1 MLLLAVVFFPLI
13 SSAHSECWN
22 DRLVS
27 KSECIPVGD
36 WTEAIKEQCDTIDN
50 LKFEEN
56 CAGIEFKAVNF
67 SCCSPMKGCKGVE
80 SARWPFLTTAT
91 HFPTSQL
98 IGSIRRGDY
107 SGFKIQFTLQ
117 ETLDKLT
124 GLMTMFASNTRDCG
138 YDKLGDKA
146 DSFLSSYHSIMAKL
160 TGENNKRTKVLHEVL
175 MSIIDGK
182 STCSLE
188 EQLEEFNIDKLI
200 EKHANRSL
208 KAFPELKEKLEDQL
222 IELQISSTPG
232 ILRKHLSFLKDDDAS
247 RRVIDLYKQLI
258 KKKDFSIITEEES
271 KHPVGVNSTK
281 NETIHVPDSVKG
293 LVKETL
299 KITPMSDAEVPD
311 MIKPKELIS
320 PLSLAFKKIV
330 SLFTDRLTEKFSDYA
345 DKKKE
350 DRLSRIDP
358 LGPPSLPGP
367 ISSLQTVLSMIP
379 GGSEE
384 NESIESGLGGPL
396 SSILALSSL
405 GSGGSKERAVSPAW
419 IFLICA
425 SLHLSACAFVAYVS
439 VQFFISY
446 DDYPIRGELPSREG
460 AYCFWPYGLGKNF
473 MVVGY
478 FIAILATVCILIV
491 FSLLLRKH
499 LIKMKNVLSTKTLE
513 LHRKFLF
520 YLLINTAVP
529 LIFGAVPLSI
539 SLLCTVFPYFPY
551 SREITMIAT
560 FIAANHGTVYSVV
573 SIVTFQPYLRTAQ
586 RMVRQMFQRT
596 LRNSEFELSQCSM
609 ETAKGSKS
617 QVRYAE
623 TFGDCCG
630 NPVQIPVF
638 LTPIFH

>member
-405 GSGGSKERAVSPAW
+405 GSGGSKERSGFSP
-419 IFLICA
+419 
-425 SLHLSACAFVAYVS
+425 LSALRSLLPFMPSGPLAESESPSYGAMLSSLSFAHRPHGS
-439 VQFFISY
+439 DKESEISSGFS
-446 DDYPIRGELPSREG
+446 P
-460 AYCFWPYGLGKNF
+460 
-473 MVVGY
+473 
-478 FIAILATVCILIV
+478 
-491 FSLLLRKH
+491 FSLRRMQELQKLVDESSETEGSGEDGWVDDGERKWK
-499 LIKMKNVLSTKTLE
+499 IIDNPEDYGSGDEYITVNEEPDFMPKIVRARPVYKT
-513 LHRKFLF
+513 
-520 YLLINTAVP
+520 VP
-529 LIFGAVPLSI
+529 S
-539 SLLCTVFPYFPY
+539 S
-551 SREITMIAT
+551 
-560 FIAANHGTVYSVV
+560 
-573 SIVTFQPYLRTAQ
+573 
-586 RMVRQMFQRT
+586 
-596 LRNSEFELSQCSM
+596 
-609 ETAKGSKS
+609 
-617 QVRYAE
+617 
-623 TFGDCCG
+623 
-630 NPVQIPVF
+630 
-638 LTPIFH
+638 